1 MSVEFLKRFK
11 DDRKYFAI
19 VLFILFL
26 IFISGIITPI
36 LVDRTKDNWDDK
48 LADKILNIESSVN
61 AIFNKKES
69 SLITTADDLS
79 NKIRTALSEPKTTYG
94 SLIKL
99 INGPEYENCSIEVL
113 APNGRMIGWNDVIAV
128 KSEDILP
135 LSYPAGEAHFY
146 RSDLVTYLTV
156 TDTLLLENDQF
167 YFVVSVPLEKNYKLQ
182 NDYYKNVNFTD
193 ELSNKFPTSFSIDY
207 NPFSSLSRDGRKFS
221 FELFNNKYNKIG
233 TVTFLKPSLETA
245 ENSLR
250 TQVSQLQSLLVILC
264 VIFLG
269 FGFKREFKA
278 LKYRGLKFLSFVIY
292 CGLFRETLYFLNIP
306 SGLIDSTI
314 TDPAYFS
321 STFGGGIVRSP
332 IEFFVTAVFLLI
344 IGIKAFLYAHD
355 FFTSYSDNSK
365 SKYLKALLIL
375 PLIFL
380 FFITFR
386 SLNASIRSII
396 FDSALRYFKEP
407 ELIPSLPALVMNLDT
422 LMFTLS
428 VIFML
433 IVFIILSLSFLRVK
447 ESKYSRYYFL
457 LLFIAFE
464 ALGIAY
470 LRIQNTPLIT
480 PVLSIVIIALL
491 FIIVYIICFR
501 ESRVPAYNYVFI
513 TLIASVISITLLNY
527 FNLDL
532 ERESLKTTALEV
544 NRSNDNLLKFFLEET
559 LSRAEKNSEIK
570 KSFSL
575 LNSNFYSEAF
585 ILWSSSPLQKESLN
599 SSITILDK
607 NFKEVGHFSVG
618 VDDKL
623 KYFDSLKTK
632 AADTLQIVQI
642 SPGEG
647 QTLFLGLVPI
657 KERGIVLG
665 YISATINENILNIWD
680 NNIPE
685 FLQSNKNIINSVI
698 DPQQL
703 KIYEFTDNKLTKIY
717 GDIYPSI
724 NQVKPIINADFSP
737 DNEAWLN
744 LTLNAEYYLT
754 YAFKNQ
760 VDGQSK
766 ITSVSVL
773 EKNLSWNL
781 FNFFKIFIIHSIF
794 ILLLFMLIF
803 ISQFKGFKYSF
814 RTQLL
819 IAFLIISIIPVII
832 LAVYNRQIVKEKTQD
847 AILKELNIRS
857 DFVVNHI
864 RTQIKN
870 DNTKNL
876 QEVFQHAGEELGISF
891 SIYEGTT
898 QIFNSKDQYYKAGL
912 FGDKLDPEAY
922 YQMDYLNYREFLD
935 NEYFNNYNYNIFYK
949 RMNINDRVYVIGV
962 NDAFNKIQLTY
973 SVVDVDVFLFGI
985 YSFAAIL
992 IIILSTFLANRISLP
1007 IRRLTKAT
1015 ESVAHGDFNVE
1026 IRNKERGEI
1035 KDLLDGFNSMTREL
1049 QKNQVELAELERE
1062 NAWKEMAKQVAHEI
1076 KNPLTP
1082 MKLAVQQLVISHK
1095 EGNKNFEKMFKK
1107 LSSTLLSQ
1115 IENLSLI
1122 ATEFSSFARMPNYK
1136 MEEIDLIPV
1145 IKDTVN
1151 LFVDEKV
1158 NINVNTNLV
1167 SAIVESDKV
1176 QLRRMIINFIRNSIQ
1191 ANASKIDLSIVQE
1204 EENIKINISDNG
1216 SGIPERYQEKIFESN
1231 FTTKPKGMGLG
1242 LKLAKRFIENSKGSI
1257 KLVNSSEKGTAFL
1270 IVIPVLSAKTG
1281 KSS

>member
-1 MSVEFLKRFK
+1 MIAEFLKRFK

-19 VLFILFL
+19 VLFILFV
-26 IFISGIITPI
+26 IFISGIVTPV
-36 LVDRTKDNWDDK
+36 LVEKTKDNWDDK

-61 AIFNKKES
+61 SIFSTKEAH
-69 SLITTADDLS
+69 LITIADGLS
-79 NKIRTALSEPKTTYG
+79 NKIRTALSEPSTTYG

-99 INGPEYENCSIEVL
+99 INGSEYENCSVEVL
-113 APNGRMIGWNDVIAV
+113 APNGRMIGWNDIVAV

-135 LSYPAGEAHFY
+135 LSYPAGEVHFY

-156 TDTLLLENDQF
+156 TDTLLIENDQF
-167 YFVVSVPLEKNYKLQ
+167 YFVVSLPIEKNYKLQ
-182 NDYYKNVNFTD
+182 NDYYKNVNFTE
-193 ELSNKFPTSFSIDY
+193 ELSNKFSTPFTIAY

-245 ENSLR
+245 QNLLR
-250 TQVSQLQSLLVILC
+250 TQVSHLQSLLVVLCIL
-264 VIFLG
+264 FLG
-269 FGFKREFKA
+269 LGFKREVKN
-278 LKYRGLKFLSFVIY
+278 LKLRRLKFLVFVIY
-292 CGLFRETLYFLNIP
+292 CGLFREALYLLNIP
-306 SGLIDSTI
+306 SGLLNSPI

-332 IEFFVTAVFLLI
+332 VEFFITALFLLV
-344 IGIKAFLYAHD
+344 IGIKAYLYVRD
-355 FFTSYSDNSK
+355 YYTSSSENK
-365 SKYLKALLIL
+365 KFRYLKTLLIL
-375 PLIFL
+375 PLVFL

-396 FDSALRYFKEP
+396 FDSTLRYFKEP
-407 ELIPSLPALVMNLDT
+407 DLLPCLPGLVMNLDT

-428 VIFML
+428 VVFML
-433 IVFIILSLSFLRVK
+433 IAFIILMVSFLRIK
-447 ESKYSRYYFL
+447 ESKYGKYYFL
-457 LLFIAFE
+457 IFFIVFE

-501 ESRVPAYNYVFI
+501 ESKVPAYNYGFI

-544 NRSNDNLLKFFLEET
+544 NRSNDNLLQFFLNET
-559 LSRAEKNSEIK
+559 LSNAEKNDKLKRSY
-570 KSFSL
+570 SL

-585 ILWSSSPLQKESLN
+585 MLWSSSPLQKESLN
-599 SSITILDK
+599 SSVTILDK
-607 NFKEVGHFSVG
+607 DFKEVGHFSVG
-618 VDDKL
+618 VSDNL
-623 KYFDSLKTK
+623 KYLDSLKAKTS
-632 AADTLQIVQI
+632 DTLQIIQI
-642 SPGEG
+642 RPGEG
-647 QTLFLGLVPI
+647 QTLFIGLVPI

-665 YISATINENILNIWD
+665 YVSATINENILNIWD

-717 GDIYPSI
+717 GDIYPSLD
-724 NQVKPIINADFSP
+724 QVKPIVNAKFSS

-744 LTLNAEYYLT
+744 LTLNDEYFLT
-754 YAFKNQ
+754 YVFKSQ
-760 VDGQSK
+760 VNGQSK

-794 ILLLFMLIF
+794 ILLLFLLIF

-819 IAFLIISIIPVII
+819 ITFLIISIIPVII

-857 DFVVNHI
+857 DFVENHI
-864 RTQIKN
+864 RTQMKN
-870 DNTKNL
+870 DKAKAL
-876 QEVFQHAGEELGISF
+876 EEVFQHAGEELGISF

-912 FGDKLDPEAY
+912 FADKLDPEAY

-935 NEYFNNYNYNIFYK
+935 NELLDNYNYNIFYK
-949 RMNINDRVYVIGV
+949 RMNINDKVFVISV

-973 SVVDVDVFLFGI
+973 SIVDVDVFLFGI
-985 YSFAAIL
+985 YSFATIL
-992 IIILSTFLANRISLP
+992 IIILSTFLANRISSP

-1015 ESVAHGDFNVE
+1015 ESVAHGDLSVE
-1026 IRNKERGEI
+1026 ISNNEKGEI

-1049 QKNQVELAELERE
+1049 QKNQIELAELERE
-1062 NAWKEMAKQVAHEI
+1062 NAWKEMAKQVAHEV

-1082 MKLAVQQLVISHK
+1082 MKLAVQQLIISYK
-1095 EGNKNFEKMFKK
+1095 EGNNNFDKMFKK
-1107 LSSTLLSQ
+1107 LSTTLLSQ

-1122 ATEFSSFARMPNYK
+1122 ATEFSRFARMPNYN
-1136 MEEIDLIPV
+1136 MEKIDLISV
-1145 IKDTVN
+1145 INDTVN
-1151 LFVDEKV
+1151 LFIDEKV
-1158 NINVNTNLV
+1158 EINVNTKLV
-1167 SAIVESDKV
+1167 STNVESDKV
-1176 QLRRMIINFIRNSIQ
+1176 QLRRLIINFIRNSIQ
-1191 ANASKIDLSIVQE
+1191 ANASKIDLSIEQAD
-1204 EENIKINISDNG
+1204 ENIKLYISDNG
-1216 SGIPERYQEKIFESN
+1216 TGIPERYQYKIFEPN
-1231 FTTKPKGMGLG
+1231 FTTKQKGMGLG

-1257 KLVNSSEKGTAFL
+1257 SLVESTGQGTTFL
-1270 IVIPVLSAKTG
+1270 IILPVLSFKLD
-1281 KSS
+1281 KDS